1 MPQPDFSAQLAQ
13 LKQDAQ
19 LRTRRTVTSAQGPV
33 LHVAGREVLSFASN
47 DYLGL
52 ANDARLVVAAKQG
65 AQRYGVGSGASH
77 LLSGHSEAHA
87 LLETRLAQFV
97 GMERAL
103 FFGSGY
109 LANQG
114 ILTTLAGRDDTI
126 FADKLNHACLNDGAI
141 LSRANFKRYAHL
153 DLAQLETLLAATP
166 GGRKIIATDAVFSM
180 DGDIAPLPHLLA
192 LAEKYDALLL
202 ADDAHG
208 FGVLGHQGR
217 GALSHFNLQSP
228 RLVYMATLGKAA
240 GVHGAFVAGQS
251 QLIEWIMQKARSYIF
266 ATAAPPMLAHALLT
280 SIDLILHEVARRD
293 CLATSIQYLRTGL
306 QLKRWRLAQSVTAIQ
321 PVIIGGNEETL
332 AAAEALFARGI
343 WVPAIRPPTVAP
355 GTSRL
360 RISLTAAHTQMHLD
374 ELINAL
380 HDIERQCA

>member
-52 ANDARLVVAAKQG
+52 ANDARLVAAAKQG

-153 DLAQLETLLAATP
+153 NLAQLETLLAATP

-251 QLIEWIMQKARSYIF
+251 QLIEWIMQSARSYIF

-280 SIDLILHEVARRD
+280 SIDLIEHEGARRER
-293 CLATSIQYLRTGL
+293 LTTSIQYLRTGL
-306 QLKRWRLAQSVTAIQ
+306 QLKRWRLAQSVSAIQ

-343 WVPAIRPPTVAP
+343 WAPAIRPPTVAP
-355 GTSRL
+355 GSSRL

-374 ELINAL
+374 LLIDAL

>member
-1 MPQPDFSAQLAQ
+1 MPQPDSSAQLAQ

-52 ANDARLVVAAKQG
+52 ANDARLVAAAKQG

-97 GMERAL
+97 GVERAL

-153 DLAQLETLLAATP
+153 DLAQLETLLGETP

-374 ELINAL
+374 ELIDAL

>member
-19 LRTRRTVTSAQGPV
+19 LRTRRTVTSAQGPR
-33 LHVAGREVLSFASN
+33 LRVAGREVLSFASN

-52 ANDARLVVAAKQG
+52 ANDARLVAAAQQG
-65 AQRYGVGSGASH
+65 AERYGVGSGASH
-77 LLSGHSEAHA
+77 LLSGHGEAHA

-97 GMERAL
+97 GMQSAL

-114 ILTTLAGRDDTI
+114 ILTALAMRDCTI
-126 FADKLNHACLNDGAI
+126 FADKLNHACLNDGAV
-141 LSRANFKRYAHL
+141 LSRADFKRYAHL
-153 DLAQLETLLAATP
+153 DLVQLEALLAATP
-166 GGRKIIATDAVFSM
+166 RARKIIATDAVFSM
-180 DGDIAPLPHLLA
+180 GGDIAPLPQLLA
-192 LAEKYDALLL
+192 LAEKYDAWLLT
-202 ADDAHG
+202 DDAHG
-208 FGVLGHQGR
+208 FGVLGEQGR

-280 SIDLILHEVARRD
+280 SIDLIEHEGARRER
-293 CLATSIQYLRTGL
+293 LMTSIEYLRAGL
-306 QLKRWRLAQSVTAIQ
+306 HLKRWRLAQSVTAIQ

-332 AAAEALFARGI
+332 AAAEAFFARGI

-360 RISLTAAHTQMHLD
+360 RISLTAAHTQAHLD
-374 ELINAL
+374 DLIDAL
-380 HDIERQCA
+380 HDVERQCA

>member
-19 LRTRRTVTSAQGPV
+19 LRTRRTVTSAQGPR
-33 LHVAGREVLSFASN
+33 LRVAGREVLCFASN

-52 ANDARLVVAAKQG
+52 ANDARLVAAAKQG
-65 AQRYGVGSGASH
+65 AERYGVGSGASH

-97 GMERAL
+97 GMESAL

-114 ILTTLAGRDDTI
+114 ILTALAGRDDTI
-126 FADKLNHACLNDGAI
+126 FADKLNHACLNDGAL

-166 GGRKIIATDAVFSM
+166 HGRKIIATDAVFSM

-192 LAEKYDALLL
+192 LAEKYDAWLL

-208 FGVLGHQGR
+208 FGVLGREGR

-280 SIDLILHEVARRD
+280 SIDLIEHEGARRER
-293 CLATSIQYLRTGL
+293 LMTSIEYLRAGL
-306 QLKRWRLAQSVTAIQ
+306 HLKRWRLAQSVTAIQ

-343 WVPAIRPPTVAP
+343 WAPAIRPPTVAP

-360 RISLTAAHTQMHLD
+360 RISLTAAHTQAHLD

-380 HDIERQCA
+380 HDVERQCA

>member
-19 LRTRRTVTSAQGPV
+19 LRTRRTVTSAQGPR
-33 LHVAGREVLSFASN
+33 LRVAGHEVLSFASN

-52 ANDARLVVAAKQG
+52 ANDARLVAAAQQG
-65 AQRYGVGSGASH
+65 AERYGVGSGASH

-87 LLETRLAQFV
+87 LLEARLAQFV
-97 GMERAL
+97 GMQSAL

-114 ILTTLAGRDDTI
+114 ILSALAGRDDSI

-180 DGDIAPLPHLLA
+180 DGDIAPLPQLLA

-208 FGVLGHQGR
+208 FGVLGREGR

-280 SIDLILHEVARRD
+280 SIDLIEHEAARRER
-293 CLATSIQYLRTGL
+293 LVSSIQFLRAGL

-321 PVIIGGNEETL
+321 PIIIGGNEETL
-332 AAAEALFARGI
+332 AAADALFTRGI
-343 WVPAIRPPTVAP
+343 WAPAIRPPTVAP

-360 RISLTAAHTQMHLD
+360 RISLSAAHTQSHLV
-374 ELINAL
+374 ELIDAL
-380 HDIERQCA
+380 HDVERQCA

>member
-52 ANDARLVVAAKQG
+52 ANDARLVAAAKQG
-65 AQRYGVGSGASH
+65 AERYGVGSGASH

-343 WVPAIRPPTVAP
+343 WVPAIRPPTVTP